1 LASVVSKELGAVW
14 LRCEPKRLGLF
25 EESAYL
31 YYKQK
36 ADAAVLHRLFA
47 F

>member
-1 LASVVSKELGAVW
+1 MQVPRDWVCLKKAPNLYV
-14 LRCEPKRLGLF
+14 
-25 EESAYL
+25 